1 MSGEP
6 EVILQA
12 RNVTKVFRMPDGRPL
27 HANHDV
33 NLSVRRGMTLG
44 IAGESGCGKS
54 TLARLLVQLDRPTS
68 GAVILGGMDLAQR
81 RGEELRQSRQH
92 IQMVFQDPVSAF
104 NPKMRVREI
113 VCEPLV
119 NFRRIGRREMDS
131 TARGLLKMVELPPE
145 FADRYPHTLSGGQR
159 QRVGIARA
167 LALEPDVLI
176 CDEAT
181 SALDVSVQ
189 KTIVELLIKLQRD
202 KQLSIVFIGHDIAL
216 VRAVSHQIA
225 IMYLGHVV
233 ELVPAER
240 LGEQTARHP
249 YTQLLL
255 DAVFS
260 LDMDFSAPLPRI
272 SSEAPS
278 PAAVPRGCPF
288 QTRCGSCTQR
298 CLSEKPELR
307 EVSPGHLIACHLYE
321 EGS

>member
-1 MSGEP
+1 M
-6 EVILQA
+6 
-12 RNVTKVFRMPDGRPL
+12 
-27 HANHDV
+27 
-33 NLSVRRGMTLG
+33 
-44 IAGESGCGKS
+44 
-54 TLARLLVQLDRPTS
+54 
-68 GAVILGGMDLAQR
+68 
-81 RGEELRQSRQH
+81 
-92 IQMVFQDPVSAF
+92 
-104 NPKMRVREI
+104 
-113 VCEPLV
+113 
-119 NFRRIGRREMDS
+119 
-131 TARGLLKMVELPPE
+131 
-145 FADRYPHTLSGGQR
+145 
-159 QRVGIARA
+159 
-167 LALEPDVLI
+167 
-176 CDEAT
+176 
-181 SALDVSVQ
+181 Q